1 MDRSGNDDR
10 IIAITIAV
18 PPSRVR
24 MLKGSWPAMIAKVAA
39 QIGSVLMI
47 TAALVG
53 ETFDCAHTC
62 KTAVSAPHNNAM

>member
-1 MDRSGNDDR
+1 
-10 IIAITIAV
+10 
-18 PPSRVR
+18 
-24 MLKGSWPAMIAKVAA
+24 MIAKVAA

-62 KTAVSAPHNNAM
+62 KTAVSAPHNSAM

>member
-18 PPSRVR
+18 PPNRVR

-39 QIGSVLMI
+39 QIGSLLMI
-47 TAALVG
+47 TALGEAAILDCALV
-53 ETFDCAHTC
+53 CS
-62 KTAVSAPHNNAM
+62 TADSAPPRLG